1 MLHHHIN
8 RLDIERL
15 DDYSSIELEAR
26 LADIVHRITHLEH
39 MLKEATDMAAAIS
52 DRISD
57 HTLASTR
64 TAAPAPRRPI
74 RSIGAEAIALE
85 RFNDGL

>member
-39 MLKEATDMAAAIS
+39 MLKEATATAAAIS
-52 DRISD
+52 DQ
-57 HTLASTR
+57 
-64 TAAPAPRRPI
+64 RPI